1 MPISM
6 QIIWSMR
13 IFATQ
18 RPVWSFLGDTLRS
31 VYQRVRRNIRRWVG
45 RLTMRQVRHLT
56 KFQRYWVWV
65 IRGDRLSIS
74 LQGAEIG
81 GQWHFQ
87 GLISKRIRSIL
98 ALVD

>member
-6 QIIWSMR
+6 RIIWSMR
-13 IFATQ
+13 IYPTPRLVLSCRGGILPF
-18 RPVWSFLGDTLRS
+18 S
-31 VYQRVRRNIRRWVG
+31 YQRARRNIRHWAG
-45 RLTMRQVRHLT
+45 QLMMRQVRHLI

-65 IRGDRLSIS
+65 IQGDRLSIS

-81 GQWHFQ
+81 VQWHFQ